1 MNPLFLELSQNL
13 DKLAARSDIL
23 AAIDEL
29 EDQFDAL
36 SDIEQEIAAR
46 MSERAANL
54 SKFCDSSRNSGF
66 IAGYSH

>member
-36 SDIEQEIAAR
+36 SDIEQEIA
-46 MSERAANL
+46 ERL
-54 SKFCDSSRNSGF
+54 
-66 IAGYSH
+66 IAQLNQRLASLTDE

>member
-1 MNPLFLELSQNL
+1 MNPLFIELSQNL

-36 SDIEQEIAAR
+36 SDIEQEIA
-46 MSERAANL
+46 ERL
-54 SKFCDSSRNSGF
+54 
-66 IAGYSH
+66 IAQLNQRLACLTDE

>member
-36 SDIEQEIAAR
+36 SDIEQEIA
-46 MSERAANL
+46 
-54 SKFCDSSRNSGF
+54 
-66 IAGYSH
+66 

>member
-13 DKLAARSDIL
+13 DKLAVRSDIL

-36 SDIEQEIAAR
+36 SDIEQEIA
-46 MSERAANL
+46 ERL
-54 SKFCDSSRNSGF
+54 
-66 IAGYSH
+66 IAQLNQRLACLTDE

>member
-36 SDIEQEIAAR
+36 SDIEQEIA
-46 MSERAANL
+46 ERL
-54 SKFCDSSRNSGF
+54 
-66 IAGYSH
+66 IAQLNQPLACLTDE

>member
-36 SDIEQEIAAR
+36 SDIEQEIA
-46 MSERAANL
+46 ERL
-54 SKFCDSSRNSGF
+54 
-66 IAGYSH
+66 IAQLNQRLACLTDE

>member
-1 MNPLFLELSQNL
+1 MNPLFLELSQNI

-36 SDIEQEIAAR
+36 SDIEQEIA
-46 MSERAANL
+46 ERL
-54 SKFCDSSRNSGF
+54 
-66 IAGYSH
+66 IAQLNQRLASLTDE

>member
-36 SDIEQEIAAR
+36 SDIEQEVAERLIAQLNQRLACLTD
-46 MSERAANL
+46 E
-54 SKFCDSSRNSGF
+54 
-66 IAGYSH
+66 